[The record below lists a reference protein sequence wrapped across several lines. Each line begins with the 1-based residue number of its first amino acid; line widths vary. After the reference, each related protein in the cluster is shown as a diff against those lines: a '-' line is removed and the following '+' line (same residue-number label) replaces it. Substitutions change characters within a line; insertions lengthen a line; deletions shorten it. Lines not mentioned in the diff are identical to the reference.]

1 MKLKIKEFNEL
12 AKKKGYHSGKKLLQ
26 ELGAGK
32 YAYSKLKSGCMI
44 GYDLVKEI
52 YNAFGPLVML
62 QVIDLEGET
71 LQSFKSKYAYL
82 FSNFRDRARHG
93 HIKGRRCGNDKHH
106 SARRFL
112 QNAFRRSERHQR
124 SARRTRY
131 GYGNG
136 GRRRSLRH
144 SVACGICL
152 DEWYYSALLSR

>member
-52 YNAFGPLVML
+52 YKKEIYNAFGPLVML

-71 LQSFKSKYAYL
+71 LQSFKSKYI
-82 FSNFRDRARHG
+82 S
-93 HIKGRRCGNDKHH
+93 I
-106 SARRFL
+106 
-112 QNAFRRSERHQR
+112 
-124 SARRTRY
+124 
-131 GYGNG
+131 G
-136 GRRRSLRH
+136 G
-144 SVACGICL
+144 
-152 DEWYYSALLSR
+152 ALY